1 MPAKIEF
8 SLVSMA
14 LALAGCGSRSL
25 MVGRDAGTARDSAAL
40 PDRAANGDGFVGSDV
55 FVPADV
61 LPDLALP
68 PDVALAPDAAPE
80 GDSIRPDVASDPTP
94 DRVVPTEV
102 AADNVLRDG
111 PVDLLPRDLPPITD
125 LGGDSAV
132 RDQAAEPRPADV
144 GSPDAAGD
152 VSPEAAREVQPFVV
166 DGALATFCSGDLPH
180 MVVNGIESYPVV
192 TGRML
197 PLDCCD
203 AGLFTVT
210 TDTFAEQ
217 IAFRWQRFSG
227 SFQYP
232 ASVDLSNPGSDWSL
246 RLVAGC
252 DPVLSSCTGPGDAY
266 TTGLEGRLD
275 IARGGSQIDMSLCL
289 HVVEPAGSP
298 HPLIHTLDLYAPHV
312 LTSY

>member
-1 MPAKIEF
+1 MLAKIEF
-8 SLVSMA
+8 SLVCLA

-25 MVGRDAGTARDSAAL
+25 IVGRDAGTARDSAAL
-40 PDRAANGDGFVGSDV
+40 PDSPANGDAFVGSDV
-55 FVPADV
+55 FAPDDI
-61 LPDLALP
+61 LPDLL
-68 PDVALAPDAAPE
+68 LLPDAAPD
-80 GDSIRPDVASDPTP
+80 GDSIRPDVASDPAP
-94 DRVVPTEV
+94 DHVVPTEV
-102 AADNVLRDG
+102 AVDHVLRDG
-111 PVDLLPRDLPPITD
+111 PVDLLLRDLPLITD

-132 RDQAAEPRPADV
+132 RDQAAEPQPADV

-152 VSPEAAREVQPFVV
+152 VSPEAAREVQPYVV

-217 IAFRWQRFSG
+217 ITFRWQRFST

-232 ASVDLSNPGSDWSL
+232 ASVDLSNPGTDWSL

-266 TTGLEGRLD
+266 TTGLEGLLD
-275 IARGGSQIDMSLCL
+275 IAQGGSQIDMSLCL
-289 HVVEPAGSP
+289 HVVEPAGSS
-298 HPLIHTLDLYAPHV
+298 HPSIHTLDLYAPHV
-312 LTSY
+312 LTTY